1 MNPVSCLIS
10 VNSSC
15 SVFIAPT
22 TCTNFFFLSVE
33 VLHNRWFNR
42 KEGEGLRESSF
53 IVSLVCRVVN
63 TPLPPN
69 RLKVTACHLVLDSG
83 CAENVQLNAFWHTI
97 DVEKQLDVTS
107 LWRIYCKSEDFFLL
121 IQRTAIPLANRSV
134 Y

>member
-1 MNPVSCLIS
+1 MNRVQFYSLACVSGCKY
-10 VNSSC
+10 
-15 SVFIAPT
+15 P
-22 TCTNFFFLSVE
+22 
-33 VLHNRWFNR
+33 
-42 KEGEGLRESSF
+42 
-53 IVSLVCRVVN
+53 
-63 TPLPPN
+63 PPN

-83 CAENVQLNAFWHTI
+83 CAENVQLNTFWHII